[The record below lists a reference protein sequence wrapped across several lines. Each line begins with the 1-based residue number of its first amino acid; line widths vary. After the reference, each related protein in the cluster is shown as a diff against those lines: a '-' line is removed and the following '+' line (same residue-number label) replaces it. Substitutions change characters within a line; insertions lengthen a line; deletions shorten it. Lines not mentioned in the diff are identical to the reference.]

1 MIPSDCRKYDTCN
14 APICPLDEQSL
25 KCGIWYPD
33 EEVCPVRD
41 YVALPWVQSQR
52 KILKRAGRTDRYF
65 TLSMLE
71 RNCIVKGGIEGLD
84 PDEVEAPQLKKWLG
98 AHPEK
103 RAISEKERHRLA
115 RLARS
120 RSGAATRQ
128 ESSTHPPVP
137 PGP

>member
-1 MIPSDCRKYDTCN
+1 MTASNCRKYDTCN
-14 APICPLDEQSL
+14 APLCPLDEQSL

-33 EEVCPVRD
+33 EEVCAIRD

-52 KILKRAGRTDRYF
+52 KILMRAGRTDRYF

-84 PDEVEAPQLKKWLG
+84 PDETEEPQLKKWLR

-103 RAISEKERHRLA
+103 KALSDKDRERIGR

-120 RSGAATRQ
+120 RSGSRPEGATPQ
-128 ESSTHPPVP
+128 PPA
-137 PGP
+137 PGQ